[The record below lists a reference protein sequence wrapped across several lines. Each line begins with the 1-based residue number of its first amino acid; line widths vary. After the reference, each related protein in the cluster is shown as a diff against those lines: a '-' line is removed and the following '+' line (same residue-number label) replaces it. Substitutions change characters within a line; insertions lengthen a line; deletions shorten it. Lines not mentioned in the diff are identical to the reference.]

1 MTNNLLG
8 ASIIILILAAGFFVS
23 SALIMVTYNNS
34 IVKMNPLWK
43 KINYTDAMVFTLFLA
58 FAGNVFSPSYIQTI
72 NSK

>member
-1 MTNNLLG
+1 MIDNLTR
-8 ASIIILILAAGFFVS
+8 AVIILLVLAAGFFIT

-58 FAGNVFSPSYIQTI
+58 FAGNVFFPKYTVNSYME
-72 NSK
+72 